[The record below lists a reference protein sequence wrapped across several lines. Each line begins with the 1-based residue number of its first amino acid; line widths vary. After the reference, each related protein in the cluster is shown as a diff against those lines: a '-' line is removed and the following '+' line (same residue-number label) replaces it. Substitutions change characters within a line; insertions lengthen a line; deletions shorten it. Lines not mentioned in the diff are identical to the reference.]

1 MKKTF
6 VSYILPNENSKYG
19 SSSSRGR
26 MTKRSQTKTDCFA
39 IARNDDEMSH
49 RALPIVIGTRRLL
62 ICFCFIVIFIHTIKA
77 QTFEVEQIEQ
87 LFRPRLR
94 LETKY
99 IFNSKFSDTTG
110 AFNQKDVN
118 GVFTFPIKTKFRA
131 DVKLDLKSLKIKD
144 VLNNSVRIKAS
155 QTLGILRFTGRQ
167 VNIGFDSLPQK
178 NIANVT
184 MGVLGLRLSKKY
196 RVQFYSATV
205 TIAEQDKTINNAVP
219 RFSALFGQLHLRSLK
234 RNFFYGIAATYSDGL
249 FIPAPFFGGSEPI
262 GKRFVF
268 NYTLPAQI
276 NIQYKDDKRTLIT
289 AGASIDAYRNGI
301 LYVSKRKNLSYFS
314 ALTYANIR
322 YKFSK
327 TLVGRIEGGYLF
339 YQTIKYTKTENV
351 PTDFSLAPAPYV
363 QIGFSVLFGKTFWEK
378 VFDNVIKN

>member
-1 MKKTF
+1 MKVKIKYSLLSRRAESRRYLNILFF
-6 VSYILPNENSKYG
+6 V
-19 SSSSRGR
+19 
-26 MTKRSQTKTDCFA
+26 
-39 IARNDDEMSH
+39 
-49 RALPIVIGTRRLL
+49 L
-62 ICFCFIVIFIHTIKA
+62 IFFHSIKA

-94 LETKY
+94 VETKY
-99 IFNSKFSDTTG
+99 IFDSKISDTTG
-110 AFNQKDVN
+110 TFNQKEVN
-118 GVFTFPIKTKFRA
+118 GVFTFPIKTKFNA
-131 DVKLDLKSLKIKD
+131 NVNLDLTSLKIKD
-144 VLNNSVRIKAS
+144 ILKNSVRLKAS

-167 VNIGFDSLPQK
+167 LNIGFDSLPQK

-205 TIAEQDKTINNAVP
+205 TIAEQDKTINNAAP
-219 RFSALFGQLHLRSLK
+219 RFSALFGQLHLRGLK

-262 GKRFVF
+262 GKCFVF

-276 NIQYKDDKRTLIT
+276 NIQYKDDKTTLIT

-327 TLVGRIEGGYLF
+327 TLVGRIEGGYVF
-339 YQTIKYTKTENV
+339 YRTIKYTKTDNV
-351 PTDFSLAPAPYV
+351 VTDFSLAPTPYI
-363 QIGFSVLFGKTFWEK
+363 QISFSVLFGNTFWEK